1 MRFFPSFIFLFILF
15 SSCTETPQTITGT
28 ETYQLVSQTVEI
40 KDTTFKT
47 DSNGNNTSEI
57 DNINET
63 SFPIRDNIKETW
75 HFENQTLKISTQL
88 KSDKTQD
95 VIYQVENTTGGFF
108 LKRENENQFCKIVKK
123 TSDELIL
130 ETRGKIILKKIK
142 N

>member
-1 MRFFPSFIFLFILF
+1 MKFNLLLLF
-15 SSCTETPQTITGT
+15 SLLIFSCSETPQTITGI
-28 ETYQLVSQTVEI
+28 ETYQLISQTVEI

-47 DSNGNNTSEI
+47 DANGNPTSEI
-57 DNINET
+57 ANINET

-95 VIYQVENTTGGFF
+95 VIYQVENTDGGFF
-108 LKRENENQFCKIVKK
+108 LKRENENQFCKIVTK

-130 ETRGKIILKKIK
+130 ETRGKIILKRIK

>member
-1 MRFFPSFIFLFILF
+1 MKFNLLLLF
-15 SSCTETPQTITGT
+15 SLLIFSCSETPQTITGI
-28 ETYQLVSQTVEI
+28 ETYQLISQTVEI

-47 DSNGNNTSEI
+47 DANGNPTSEI
-57 DNINET
+57 ANINET

-95 VIYQVENTTGGFF
+95 VIYQVENTDGGFF
-108 LKRENENQFCKIVKK
+108 LKRENENQFCKIVTK

>member
-1 MRFFPSFIFLFILF
+1 MKYHLPFILSILIF
-15 SSCTETPQTITGT
+15 SCSDTPQTITGT
-28 ETYQLVSQTVEI
+28 ETYQLISQTVEI

-47 DSNGNNTSEI
+47 DANGNNTSEI

-88 KSDKTQD
+88 KNDKTQD
-95 VIYQVENTTGGFF
+95 VIYQVENSTGGFF
-108 LKRENENQFCKIVKK
+108 LKRDNENQFCKIVKK

-142 N
+142 